1 MDGDQRKAHL
11 GKMLIKDNHMK
22 IAFIGDYPK
31 EAEERE
37 TEVEELK
44 RLFQIAEQ
52 VTDTDLQKIG
62 RICQR
67 ADTQGEAVKE

>member
-1 MDGDQRKAHL
+1 
-11 GKMLIKDNHMK
+11 MK

-37 TEVEELK
+37 TEAEELK